1 MPADK
6 TIGEQEERRS
16 RRRSRAIVAETEQP
30 EQELA
35 VGKGRPTPSRRR
47 QEVEEE
53 VSGNFVTRTFHG
65 LREYIEGVRSEMQK
79 VSWPT
84 PEETRRPTL
93 IVLATLL
100 VSALILGTIN
110 VLFTEL
116 FRIGLNQPTLLLG
129 FMAVIVAAA
138 VIFWRVN
145 RRRSTTY

>member
-16 RRRSRAIVAETEQP
+16 RRRARAVVAETEQP

-65 LREYIEGVRSEMQK
+65 LREYIEGVRSEIQK
-79 VSWPT
+79 VAWPS
-84 PEETRRPTL
+84 PEETRRLTL

-116 FRIGLNQPTLLLG
+116 FRFGLNQPTLLLG
-129 FMAVIVAAA
+129 FMAVVVAAA